1 MITKTYTKALKDFE
15 TGFLGY
21 APLTMMVLTCLGSIS
36 VMYLLKDNSSTTIY
50 ELALCVVACMGYN
63 ATILGQMKKK
73 FAFNTLIFATI
84 VNLIILVLNFN

>member
-1 MITKTYTKALKDFE
+1 MMIKIYTKALKDFE

-21 APLTMMVLTCLGSIS
+21 APITMMVLTCLGSIS

-50 ELALCVVACMGYN
+50 ELTVCVIACMGYN

-73 FAFNTLIFATI
+73 FSFNTLIFATI
-84 VNLIILVLNFN
+84 VNLIILLLNF